1 MRLTLRA
8 LLAFRHGLLPPT
20 TAAELSGLIG
30 ESPVAQ
36 ELLTRLQQL
45 SAEPADLALG
55 DQAAADPL
63 AADAEQLDAN
73 ALAAYVDN
81 ELGPTAVA
89 DFETRCLAS
98 DALLAD
104 LAAVHQIVVQVL
116 SEPAVLDPALRLR
129 LQSLAGA
136 SAVDAPPLL
145 APPPLPV
152 FAPLSEPVWAPSLM
166 PVPPPLPF
174 GPLVSIA
181 MPLGYAPPAMQPASM
196 LAALEPAAGL
206 DADAPRPGL
215 WRSMGNWLGVHARY
229 YMHSIVVHLLLFV
242 MVGLVAGNIQHLHR
256 DDSAPAFDTAIDPG
270 LNPSDSQPLE
280 LGNWQKATE
289 SQPPLALEPAAGGQA
304 AAPLDNSQLFAAE
317 SAGQM
322 TTVAST
328 LGGQGRFG
336 AASGGSASGAS
347 GALTSN
353 QRLGWLPGGGKGA
366 GTPGRPGRAPSSAT
380 GGGVVAA
387 EGVGSAVDGILS
399 TIRGELA
406 TGDLLVVWLL
416 DASLSLY
423 DDRQQV
429 AARIEPFYRDL
440 EARRG
445 KSHQLMNAAVAF
457 GGSTL
462 ELVAPTKFGLK
473 MIEAVADTPIDQTGL
488 ENVMTAID
496 QCVHK
501 YRKSWRGG
509 ILIVVWTDESGDD
522 TLQLEDMIAL
532 CRQQRV
538 VVSVVGPSSAFGSEM
553 GVHPYV
559 DRGTGYRFL
568 LPIKRGPDTSF
579 AERLLLAYWHDSTLP
594 PWTLR
599 GAQVGGNVPWY
610 GGPYREGLLSGVGP
624 YALTRLA
631 LQTGGKYTLLDHDY
645 TRAPFKFEDM
655 KAYLP
660 DYGSADEYLRM
671 LRYHPLRQAVSD
683 VVQLSYD
690 QQKIL
695 SLPKLSF
702 ISRRSESY
710 PFGVHNVYMTA
721 GEFRSALAGEFA
733 AETAKLS
740 IASAVLEE
748 ASARFGAAGMEK
760 LYEREDSPRWRA
772 WYDLT
777 RGRLLSMSVRH
788 VEYKLTCQLVFA
800 NAGMLNSDTNHIVF
814 EPSQQLKSTDSEVL
828 KRAADA
834 KRLLQRCIDK
844 NPDTPWAFLA
854 RWELDQPLGLSVR
867 QTVIPAPRPG
877 PGRPAAPVPSL
888 PNL

>member
-1 MRLTLRA
+1 
-8 LLAFRHGLLPPT
+8 G
-20 TAAELSGLIG
+20 
-30 ESPVAQ
+30 
-36 ELLTRLQQL
+36 
-45 SAEPADLALG
+45 PA
-55 DQAAADPL
+55 
-63 AADAEQLDAN
+63 
-73 ALAAYVDN
+73 
-81 ELGPTAVA
+81 
-89 DFETRCLAS
+89 
-98 DALLAD
+98 
-104 LAAVHQIVVQVL
+104 
-116 SEPAVLDPALRLR
+116 
-129 LQSLAGA
+129 AGA
-136 SAVDAPPLL
+136 S
-145 APPPLPV
+145 
-152 FAPLSEPVWAPSLM
+152 
-166 PVPPPLPF
+166 
-174 GPLVSIA
+174 G
-181 MPLGYAPPAMQPASM
+181 
-196 LAALEPAAGL
+196 
-206 DADAPRPGL
+206 
-215 WRSMGNWLGVHARY
+215 
-229 YMHSIVVHLLLFV
+229 
-242 MVGLVAGNIQHLHR
+242 
-256 DDSAPAFDTAIDPG
+256 
-270 LNPSDSQPLE
+270 
-280 LGNWQKATE
+280 
-289 SQPPLALEPAAGGQA
+289 
-304 AAPLDNSQLFAAE
+304 
-317 SAGQM
+317 
-322 TTVAST
+322 
-328 LGGQGRFG
+328 
-336 AASGGSASGAS
+336 SGAGS
-347 GALTSN
+347 LTSSK
-353 QRLGWLPGGGKGA
+353 RLGWLPGNGKGGA
-366 GTPGRPGRAPSSAT
+366 TGRGAGRAPSSAT

-406 TGDLLVVWLL
+406 TGDLMVVWLL

-445 KSHQLMNAAVAF
+445 SSHQLMNAAVAY

-462 ELVAPTKFGLK
+462 ELVSPTKFGLK
-473 MIEAVADTPIDQTGL
+473 MVEAVADTPIDTTGL
-488 ENVMTAID
+488 ENVMTAIE
-496 QCVHK
+496 QCVRK

-522 TLQLEDMIAL
+522 TLRLEDMIAF

-559 DRGTGYRFL
+559 DRATGYRFL

-599 GAQVGGNVPWY
+599 GAQVGGDVPWY

-631 LQTGGKYTLLDHDY
+631 LETGGKYTLLDHDFS
-645 TRAPFKFEDM
+645 RAPFKFEDL

-671 LRYHPLRQAVSD
+671 LRYHPLRKAVSD

-690 QQKIL
+690 QQQVL

-710 PFGVHNVYMTA
+710 PFRVHNLYLTA
-721 GEFRSALAGEFA
+721 GEFRGALTGEFA

-740 IASAVLEE
+740 LASTVLEQ
-748 ASARFGAAGMEK
+748 ALSRFGAAGMEQQ
-760 LYEREDSPRWRA
+760 YERDDSPRWRA

-788 VEYKLTCQLVFA
+788 VEYKLTCQQVFA
-800 NAGMLNSDTNHIVF
+800 NAGMLNPDTNHIVF
-814 EPSQQLKSTDSEVL
+814 EPSPQLKSTDSEVL
-828 KRAADA
+828 KRAAEA
-834 KRLLQRCIDK
+834 KRLLQRCVDK

-854 RWELDQPLGLSVR
+854 QWELDQPLGLSVR
-867 QTVIPAPRPG
+867 QTVIPVPRPG
-877 PGRPAAPVPSL
+877 IGRPAAPVPSL